1 MVTIVTREAGDPD
14 LAARLADLHERSAV
28 LAYAHIFDTPFP
40 RAEARERWRSYRGR
54 LALATDAVGADL
66 LGFAAW
72 SGDSLDALYVDP
84 DASGRGIGRR
94 LLKAATGA
102 RRLWVIEANT
112 RARSFYERSGWVA
125 SGVTRPGYPGAPE
138 LEYVRTPASR

>member
-1 MVTIVTREAGDPD
+1 MPTSSTP
-14 LAARLADLHERSAV
+14 
-28 LAYAHIFDTPFP
+28 PFP

-94 LLKAATGA
+94 LLKA
-102 RRLWVIEANT
+102 
-112 RARSFYERSGWVA
+112 
-125 SGVTRPGYPGAPE
+125 PPAPD
-138 LEYVRTPASR
+138 VCG